1 MDDDDVNVMCGVFG
15 EKKVGTEQ
23 DGNGMKCSEFWGGE
37 KRDRFVAKLTPES
50 VFTLWSA
57 F

>member
-1 MDDDDVNVMCGVFG
+1 LDDDDVNVMCGVFG